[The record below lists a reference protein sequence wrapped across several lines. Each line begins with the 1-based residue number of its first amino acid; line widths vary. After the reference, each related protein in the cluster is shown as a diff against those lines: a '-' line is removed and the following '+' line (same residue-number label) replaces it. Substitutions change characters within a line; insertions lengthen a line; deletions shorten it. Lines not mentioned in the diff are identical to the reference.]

1 VVCAFE
7 QVGVDA
13 ESDVRVGVT
22 ELAGNE
28 DHVEAFGDQEGGVA
42 VAELVKGKPLAD
54 DAQPCS
60 LDRLAEVFA
69 DFPVVEAAAEGVGED
84 GLVGRFEG

>member
-1 VVCAFE
+1 
-7 QVGVDA
+7 
-13 ESDVRVGVT
+13 
-22 ELAGNE
+22 
-28 DHVEAFGDQEGGVA
+28 